1 MMHKGGNEAMTTK
14 RGALYLAR
22 LAMVVLVATACSM
35 SSTSQG
41 GGGGT
46 GAMRTSMS
54 EPAGAGNDWMTYH
67 GSYQSWHYSP
77 LTEINPDNIKRLQ
90 VAWVHHPGRSTR
102 GLQSMPLV
110 ADGVLYY
117 TGSYSRVW
125 ALDAATGKPIWSY
138 FPKLNDDLVAAQ
150 THSPYTRG
158 IALGQ
163 GKVFVG
169 TVDGRLIALDM
180 KTGRPAWDTKLVNSE
195 KLTVGFT
202 GAPLFV
208 KDKVIIGSQGG
219 EWPGRGPI
227 FGVDAASG
235 RKVWEFLTV
244 AGTEE
249 SKKTWGNDSWRTGG
263 GGGWMA
269 GGYDAESNTVW
280 WGTGNPAPLYDWA
293 GFEWK
298 TTGPR
303 PGDNL
308 FTTAV
313 IALDPD
319 NGRLKFYHQELPHDA
334 WDFDSAVGEFV
345 MLERDGKKLVVHP
358 NKGGHVFVYDRKD
371 ASIVNVW
378 QLTKHINFV
387 KSIDPKT
394 GALIGR
400 RDLPLGKHTNLCP
413 AIAGG
418 MSWNSG
424 AYSPKT
430 GLYYK
435 IGQEWCMDLEVIKTT
450 PVLEP
455 QAQLDIGANFK
466 LRNPEGDKAHGHL
479 SARDPVT
486 GAKKW
491 EVMFPEP
498 PLASLLATGGNL
510 VFVPDPRGMLRA
522 YDAQSGKEV
531 WSHNNGIG
539 HNGGIISFAAKGKQ
553 YIAVATGWGSLV
565 GDEFGE
571 LFGEP
576 YKSMPKD
583 AGAIVVFTL
592 E

>member
-1 MMHKGGNEAMTTK
+1 MTTQ
-14 RGALYLAR
+14 RGMMYLAG
-22 LAMVVLVATACSM
+22 LAMMAAVAGGCAMPTSETAA
-35 SSTSQG
+35 TSKAGAVPATTTDG
-41 GGGGT
+41 GGSNWT
-46 GAMRTSMS
+46 
-54 EPAGAGNDWMTYH
+54 TYH
-67 GSYQSWHYSP
+67 GTYRSWHYSP
-77 LTEINPDNIKRLQ
+77 LTQIDTGNVKRLR
-90 VAWVHHPGRSTR
+90 VAWTHHPGRSTR

-110 ADGVLYY
+110 QDGVLYY

-125 ALDAATGKPIWSY
+125 ALDAATGKPLWSF
-138 FPKLNDDLVAAQ
+138 FPKLNEDLVAAQ

-158 IALGQ
+158 IALGH

-169 TVDGRLIALDM
+169 TVDGRLIAIDQ
-180 KTGRPAWDTKLVNSE
+180 KTGQQAWDTKLVASE

-202 GAPLFV
+202 GAPLLV
-208 KDKVIIGSQGG
+208 KDKVIIGAQGG

-227 FGVDAASG
+227 FGVDAGTGS
-235 RKVWEFLTV
+235 KLWEFLTV
-244 AGTEE
+244 AGTPEAM
-249 SKKTWGNDSWRTGG
+249 KTWGGESWKTGG

-269 GGYDAESNTVW
+269 GGYDVETNTVW

-298 TTGPR
+298 TSGPR

-308 FTTAV
+308 YTTSV

-319 NGRLKFYHQELPHDA
+319 TGKLKFYHQELPHDA

-345 MLERDGKKLVVHP
+345 MIERDGKKLVVHP
-358 NKGGHVFVYDRKD
+358 NKGGHVFVYDRSN

-387 KSIDPKT
+387 KGIDPKT

-400 RDLPLGKHTNLCP
+400 RDLPLGKHSNLCP
-413 AIAGG
+413 AIPGG

-435 IGQEWCMDLEVIKTT
+435 IGQEWCMDLEVVKTT
-450 PVLEP
+450 PILEP
-455 QAQLDIGANFK
+455 QAQLDIGANFTM
-466 LRNPEGDKAHGHL
+466 RNPEGDKAHGHL

-486 GAKKW
+486 GQKKW
-491 EVMFPEP
+491 EVMFSEP
-498 PLASLLATGGNL
+498 PLASVLATGGNL
-510 VFVPDPRGMLRA
+510 VFVPDARGWLRA
-522 YDAQSGKEV
+522 YNAETGQEL

-539 HNGGIISFAAKGKQ
+539 HNGGIISFAVKGKQ

-565 GDEFGE
+565 GDEFAA

-583 AGAIVVFTL
+583 VGALVVFTL